1 MIQPVTASITW
12 SIGNLRHGEASL
24 GLRCWR
30 LDSAIALGEPSI
42 DLVLKVVDDARPAAM
57 VRRPDAV
64 HAPFCERR
72 ATDAKLFSGV
82 YGSESI
88 VSI

>member
-1 MIQPVTASITW
+1 M
-12 SIGNLRHGEASL
+12 
-24 GLRCWR
+24 
-30 LDSAIALGEPSI
+30 AIALGEPSI

-64 HAPFCERR
+64 HAPLGERR

-82 YGSESI
+82 YGSARVFEVTDVLLAI
-88 VSI
+88 AIRQLPGTVNEPL

>member
-1 MIQPVTASITW
+1 MTQPVAVSITR
-12 SIGNLRHGEASL
+12 SIGNLRHVEASL
-24 GLRCWR
+24 RLRRWR
-30 LDSAIALGEPSI
+30 LDLAIALGEPSI
-42 DLVLKVVDDARPAAM
+42 DLLLKVVDDARPAAM

-64 HAPFCERR
+64 HAPLGERR

-82 YGSESI
+82 YGSEPI

>member
-1 MIQPVTASITW
+1 MIQPVTVSITR
-12 SIGNLRHGEASL
+12 SIGNLRHVEASL
-24 GLRCWR
+24 RLRRWR
-30 LDSAIALGEPSI
+30 LDLAIALDEPSV
-42 DLVLKVVDDARPAAM
+42 DLMRKVVDDPRPATM

-64 HAPFCERR
+64 HAPFGERR